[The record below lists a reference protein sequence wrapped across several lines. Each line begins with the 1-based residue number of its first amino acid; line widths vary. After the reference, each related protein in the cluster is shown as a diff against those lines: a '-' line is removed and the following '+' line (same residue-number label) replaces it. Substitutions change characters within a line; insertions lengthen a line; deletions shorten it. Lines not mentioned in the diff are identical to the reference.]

1 MYKISINETPLIL
14 IDLKDV
20 PNEPQKDDKNLF
32 LRYLGKTKLLLQV
45 VDMLEKSDRM
55 ESITVYTADYKQLVQ
70 DFESLYKIVEAAG
83 GVVFNSKQEILVM
96 YRRGS
101 WDLPKGKIDPGE
113 TKEIA
118 AVREV
123 QEETGIKE
131 VTRGPLLCTT
141 FHTYRN
147 RKNKR
152 VLKPT
157 YWYQMTTTEME
168 ISPEVEEDIEL
179 VLWQEPTAFLETKKP
194 IYNTI
199 WEVVVAAIEGKS

>member
-20 PNEPQKDDKNLF
+20 PNEPQKDDENLF

-45 VDMLEKSDRM
+45 VDMLEKSSRM
-55 ESITVYTADYKQLVQ
+55 ESITVYASDYKQLVK

-83 GVVFNSKQEILVM
+83 GVVFNPKQEILVM

-101 WDLPKGKIDPGE
+101 WDLPKGKIDAGE

-131 VTRGPLLCTT
+131 VKRGGLLCTT
-141 FHTYRN
+141 YHTYRN

-157 YWYQMTTTEME
+157 YWYKMTTTDLE
-168 ISPEVEEDIEL
+168 ISPEIEEDIEL
-179 VLWQEPTAFLETKKP
+179 VLWEDPAIFLETKQP

-199 WEVVVAAIEGKS
+199 REVVVAAINGKG

>member
-55 ESITVYTADYKQLVQ
+55 ESITVYSADYKQLVK
-70 DFESLYKIVEAAG
+70 DFESLYKIVKAAG
-83 GVVFNSKQEILVM
+83 GVVFNTKQEILVM

-101 WDLPKGKIDPGE
+101 WDLPKGKIDSGE

-123 QEETGIKE
+123 QEETGIKD
-131 VTRGPLLCTT
+131 VKWGPLLCTT
-141 FHTYRN
+141 YHTYRN

-157 YWYQMTTTEME
+157 YWYEMTTTDME
-168 ISPEVEEDIEL
+168 ISPQVEEDIEL
-179 VLWQEPTAFLETKKP
+179 VLWIDPTEFLETKKP

-199 WEVVVAAIEGKS
+199 REVVVAAIKGKE

>member
-20 PNEPQKDDKNLF
+20 SNKPQNDAKNLF
-32 LRYLGKTKLLLQV
+32 LRYLGKPKLLLQAI
-45 VDMLEKSDRM
+45 DMLEKSDRM
-55 ESITVYTADYKQLVQ
+55 ESITIHSTDYKQLVK

-83 GVVFNSKQEILVM
+83 GVVFNPKGEILTM

-113 TKEIA
+113 TREIA

-131 VTRGPLLCTT
+131 VERGPLLCTT
-141 FHTYRN
+141 YHTYRN

-157 YWYQMTTTEME
+157 HWYKMTTTDLD
-168 ISPEVEEDIEL
+168 ISPQIEEDIEL
-179 VLWQEPTAFLETKKP
+179 VLWIEPTAFLETKRP

-199 WEVVVAAIEGKS
+199 WEVVTAAIS

>member
-14 IDLKDV
+14 IDLQDV
-20 PNEPQKDDKNLF
+20 PNEPQKDDKNLI

-45 VDMLEKSDRM
+45 IDMLEKSDRM
-55 ESITVYTADYKQLVQ
+55 ESITVYAADYKQLVQ
-70 DFESLYKIVEAAG
+70 DFDSLYKIVEAAG
-83 GVVFNSKQEILVM
+83 GVVFNSKGEILTM

-131 VTRGPLLCTT
+131 VKCGPLLCTT
-141 FHTYRN
+141 YHTYRN

-157 YWYQMTTTEME
+157 YWYQMSTTDME
-168 ISPEVEEDIEL
+168 ISPQIEEDIEL
-179 VLWQEPTAFLETKKP
+179 VLWLDPTEFLETKKP

-199 WEVVVAAIEGKS
+199 WEVVAAAIESKS

>member
-14 IDLKDV
+14 IDLEDA
-20 PNEPQKDDKNLF
+20 PNEPQKDDKNLI

-45 VDMLEKSDRM
+45 IDMLEKSDRM
-55 ESITVYTADYKQLVQ
+55 ESITVYAADYKQLVK
-70 DFESLYKIVEAAG
+70 DFDSLYKIVEAAG
-83 GVVFNSKQEILVM
+83 GVVFNSKGEILTM

-131 VTRGPLLCTT
+131 VKRGPLLCTT
-141 FHTYRN
+141 YHTYRN

-157 YWYQMTTTEME
+157 YWYQMSTTDME
-168 ISPEVEEDIEL
+168 ISPQIEEDIEL
-179 VLWQEPTAFLETKKP
+179 VLWLDPTEFLETKTP
-194 IYNTI
+194 IYKTI
-199 WEVVVAAIEGKS
+199 WEVVAAAIESKS

>member
-20 PNEPQKDDKNLF
+20 PNEPQKDDENLF

-45 VDMLEKSDRM
+45 VDMLEKSSRM
-55 ESITVYTADYKQLVQ
+55 ESITVYASDYKQLVK

-83 GVVFNSKQEILVM
+83 GVVFNPQQEILVM

-113 TKEIA
+113 TKKIA

-131 VTRGPLLCTT
+131 VERGPLLCTT
-141 FHTYRN
+141 YHTYRN

-157 YWYQMTTTEME
+157 YWYKMTTTDLEV
-168 ISPEVEEDIEL
+168 SPQIEEDIEL
-179 VLWQEPTAFLETKKP
+179 VLWEDPAIFLETKQP

-199 WEVVVAAIEGKS
+199 REVVVAAINGKG